1 MVSQKN
7 RIAMV
12 SPSFNT
18 YSETFIQVQKTGMNA
33 EVFYYYGG
41 SLPLYLEEFGKL
53 LKTKDLLF
61 YKILEK
67 IRPTNFKPEEL
78 AFIRSLKKN
87 KIQLIF
93 AQYGPVGNRL
103 AKISKYLDIPLITH
117 FHGYDASVY
126 SAIQECHNYSEAFNY
141 STFVVAVSI
150 AMKQNL
156 LRLGCPDEKLI
167 YSTYGPNESFIN
179 LVPKFTDDT
188 FIAIGRFV
196 EKKAPYYTILAFS
209 KVLDKFPNAK
219 LVIGGD
225 GNLFEVCKNLVYYL
239 KLENNVFLP
248 GVLSKEDFVGYLEN
262 SLAFVQHSITAIN
275 GDQEGTPV
283 AILEASAAGLPI
295 IATFH
300 AGIPDVIINEKTGL
314 LINEHDVDAM
324 AQKMIMLL
332 ENKEYA
338 IQLGKKGKENIK
350 SNFSQERHL
359 KILNDLVDKAIET
372 A

>member
-1 MVSQKN
+1 M
-7 RIAMV
+7 
-12 SPSFNT
+12 
-18 YSETFIQVQKTGMNA
+18 
-33 EVFYYYGG
+33 
-41 SLPLYLEEFGKL
+41 
-53 LKTKDLLF
+53 
-61 YKILEK
+61 
-67 IRPTNFKPEEL
+67 
-78 AFIRSLKKN
+78 
-87 KIQLIF
+87 
-93 AQYGPVGNRL
+93 
-103 AKISKYLDIPLITH
+103 
-117 FHGYDASVY
+117 
-126 SAIQECHNYSEAFNY
+126 
-141 STFVVAVSI
+141 
-150 AMKQNL
+150 
-156 LRLGCPDEKLI
+156 
-167 YSTYGPNESFIN
+167 
-179 LVPKFTDDT
+179 
-188 FIAIGRFV
+188 
-196 EKKAPYYTILAFS
+196 
-209 KVLDKFPNAK
+209 DKFPNAK